1 MRLYV
6 LALEPKT
13 LEGFLSIG
21 MEDVILRVVRSIK
34 AVLILL
40 HVLVNILH
48 LDMRAETI
56 GIREQQLSLVAILR
70 LGPMRKL
77 YSILPL
83 VLFNKR
89 YQDSDSLFSLYQFN
103 DITVANFN
111 FHFCTNAKRRY
122 IP

>member
-1 MRLYV
+1 
-6 LALEPKT
+6 
-13 LEGFLSIG
+13 

-56 GIREQQLSLVAILR
+56 SIREQQLSLVAIFR